1 MRVQEILT
9 AEHEIRYVIVEE
21 SGNLI
26 IPVVRNLKYLQAIG
40 RARNTLRA
48 YAHNLSL
55 YFTYLAQEHLDS
67 ACVTLDDMA
76 GFVLWPKNPY
86 RSLKVLPVQP
96 VTQARTNTTIN
107 QCITAVAGFYDY
119 LWRRDE
125 LTMCKL
131 KP

>member
-9 AEHEIRYVIVEE
+9 AEHEIRYVIVDE

-76 GFVLWPKNPY
+76 GFVRL
-86 RSLKVLPVQP
+86 RLKIPTVP
-96 VTQARTNTTIN
+96 
-107 QCITAVAGFYDY
+107 
-119 LWRRDE
+119 
-125 LTMCKL
+125 
-131 KP
+131 